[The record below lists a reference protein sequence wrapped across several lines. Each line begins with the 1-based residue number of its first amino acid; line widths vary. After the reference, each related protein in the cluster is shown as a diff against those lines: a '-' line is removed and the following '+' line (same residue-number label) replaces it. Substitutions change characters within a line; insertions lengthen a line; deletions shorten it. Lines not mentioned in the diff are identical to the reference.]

1 MNKNCLNWIGPAL
14 FVIAL
19 WIGVINVS
27 TDRPIAEANQINPA
41 DREIYQFG
49 ARCASAGVPAEANP
63 YIFRDGQKA
72 GYGRVWL
79 EGWID
84 STVADQKKQGG
95 KN

>member
-19 WIGVINVS
+19 WIVINVS
-27 TDRPIAEANQINPA
+27 TDRPIAEANQNSPKE
-41 DREIYQFG
+41 REIYQFG
-49 ARCASAGVPAEANP
+49 ARCAATGVPAEANP
-63 YIFRDGQKA
+63 YLFREGYEA
-72 GYGRVWL
+72 GFGRVWL

-84 STVADQKKQGG
+84 STVAAQKKQGG